1 MFAKRIKELLS
12 TAQPSDSVDI
22 SGWIQK
28 KQKRADF
35 SFIALNDGSSLSA
48 LQVIVDKDID
58 NYDEQMRQCRVGA
71 SVRVLGKIVASQGKG
86 QRVEVHAHRI
96 EIIGTVADDY
106 PIQAK
111 RQTPDFLREKAHLR
125 ARTRIMS
132 AAMRVRS
139 VAAQAIHSFFKKYD
153 FAYIHTPIITASDCE
168 GAGEM
173 FQVSTLDPQNPP
185 VDDKGNIDYSKDF
198 FARKAFL
205 TVSGQLSAENLA
217 CALGRVYTFG
227 PTFRAENSNTTR
239 HVSEFWMIEPEM
251 AFADLDVNI
260 ELATRFLQEVVA
272 EVLERS
278 SEDIAFFDK
287 ARTFKNSPFVENTPT
302 SLIESLE
309 KMVATPFERMS
320 YTEALEH
327 LKKSKRT
334 FQYPVVWGEALQTE
348 HERYISEELLKAPV
362 VITDYPEACKA
373 FYMYRNDDNKTVR
386 AMDVIVPRIGEI
398 IGGSQ
403 REDRYDI
410 LLDRIKHHDLDP
422 QDYWW
427 YLDLRKY
434 GSVPHSGFGLGF
446 ARLVMYL
453 TGMKNIRDVLPF
465 PRTPKHAEF

>member
-1 MFAKRIKELLS
+1 MFAKRIKNILENS
-12 TAQPSDSVDI
+12 KIGSSI
-22 SGWIQK
+22 EICGWVQK
-28 KQKRADF
+28 KQKRSGF
-35 SFIALNDGSSLSA
+35 TFIDLNDGSSLQG
-48 LQVIVDKDID
+48 LQIIID
-58 NYDEQMRQCRVGA
+58 DDLEDYDNFVRKSRVGA
-71 SVRVLGKIVASQGKG
+71 SVKVEGTIVESQGK
-86 QRVEVHAHRI
+86 QRI
-96 EIIGTVADDY
+96 ELHAKKANIIGTVSDDY

-125 ARTRIMS
+125 TRTRIMG

-139 VAAQAIHSFFKKYD
+139 VAAQAIHSFFQKYD
-153 FAYIHTPIITASDCE
+153 FSYIHTPIITASDCE

-173 FQVSTLDPQNPP
+173 FQVTTLDLDNPP
-185 VDDKGNIDYSKDF
+185 QAPNGSIDYSQDF
-198 FARKAFL
+198 FARKSYL

-260 ELATRFLQEVVA
+260 ELAVLFIQEVVS

-278 SEDIAFFDK
+278 AEDIAFFDQVRK
-287 ARTFKNSPFVENTPT
+287 FKTPFVDNTKT
-302 SLIESLE
+302 SLVESLNNI
-309 KMVATPFERMS
+309 VNTSFERMT
-320 YTEALEH
+320 YTEALEYVH
-327 LKKSKRT
+327 KSKKK
-334 FQYPVVWGEALQTE
+334 FQHNIRWGEALQTE
-348 HERYISEELLKAPV
+348 HERYISEELLKSPV
-362 VITDYPEACKA
+362 VITDYPEECKP
-373 FYMYRNDDNKTVR
+373 FYMYRNDDGKTVR
-386 AMDVIVPRIGEI
+386 AMDVIVPRIGEM

-410 LLDRIKHHDLDP
+410 LRERIIHDGLELE
-422 QDYWW
+422 DYWW

-453 TGMKNIRDVLPF
+453 TGIRNIRDVLPF